1 MAWPTGGIVGD
12 LLKVK
17 FPVEAS
23 LMAVL
28 MERKVVPKELVWR
41 LKQVFHQSSSNIIRL
56 PPAPPPP
63 PATAHRN

>member
-1 MAWPTGGIVGD
+1 MAWPTGAIVGD

-28 MERKVVPKELVWR
+28 MERKVVPKEPVWR
-41 LKQVFHQSSSNIIRL
+41 LKLPSILLRHHPPTPAP
-56 PPAPPPP
+56 PPAPP
-63 PATAHRN
+63 TAIN